1 MEPARLQLFEHDFAT
16 PCAPSSSSMTT
27 PTSCALPPSEFYNH
41 RAQDLQ
47 SSYASSR
54 CSRMEGRHREGS
66 RHSHRQQHLHS
77 RGQPTLDLQLF
88 HLDVVSAFTN
98 AVLDEAVYVV
108 FDGSFKIQEHHV
120 ARIVAKYLPPD
131 ITPVSTP
138 SEKSTHLQVPE
149 ACDEQLPFR
158 QLLGELLWPAPR

>member
-1 MEPARLQLFEHDFAT
+1 MPQSGRPPSRRKST
-16 PCAPSSSSMTT
+16 PSSPTT
-27 PTSCALPPSEFYNH
+27 PSLPW
-41 RAQDLQ
+41 
-47 SSYASSR
+47 
-54 CSRMEGRHREGS
+54 
-66 RHSHRQQHLHS
+66 
-77 RGQPTLDLQLF
+77 PTLDLQLF

-158 QLLGELLWPAPR
+158 QLLGELLWPRHPSSDRATCDQ